1 MISVEEALQCVLST
15 AVLQPAEAIKVL
27 DALDRVLAS
36 DIHSGCP
43 LPPFNNSAMD
53 GFALYCPEDGLSAG
67 VELRISASQAAGDA
81 AIDGQTGT
89 CCEIMTGARM
99 PKGFNAVVPIEQ
111 VEVLVA
117 DADSMPLRI
126 RLNSAVVMNQ
136 HIRMAGE
143 DVAEGEK
150 VIAAGTRLGSRHLMV
165 LAALGVAKI
174 PVRKRVKVAV
184 ICTGRELVD
193 DPSQK
198 LLSGQIRNSN
208 GPFLAI
214 RLQQAGA
221 ELVYQATIADEVP
234 HFITALELAQQAV
247 ADIIIST
254 GAVSMGRY
262 DFVPTALA
270 SLGAEILFH
279 KVAMRPGKPLLFA
292 RLQTGQCFFGLP
304 GNPVSSAVG
313 LRFFIEPLLRKS
325 YGQPFEQPWQ
335 LPLLHPVR
343 KKAGF
348 RLHQKAVLSVNGS
361 GQLGVALMPGQE
373 SFKIKPLVSANVWAI
388 LPEPE
393 LDLQKGAMIEVVPLD
408 LETPAVFE
416 LGKP

>member
-15 AVLQPAEAIKVL
+15 AVLQPAEAIRAL
-27 DALDRVLAS
+27 DALERVLAS
-36 DIHSGCP
+36 DIHSDCD

-67 VELRISASQAAGDA
+67 VELRISASQAAGDG
-81 AIDGQTGT
+81 AIDGQAGT
-89 CCEIMTGARM
+89 CCEIMTGARV
-99 PKGFNAVVPIEQ
+99 PQGFNAVVPIEQ
-111 VEVLVA
+111 VEVLSA
-117 DADSMPLRI
+117 DADSMPLQI
-126 RLNSAVVMNQ
+126 RLNATVAKGQ

-165 LAALGVAKI
+165 LAALGINEI
-174 PVRKRVKVAV
+174 PVRKRLKVAV
-184 ICTGRELVD
+184 LCTGRELVD
-193 DPSQK
+193 DPARE

-221 ELVYQATIADEVP
+221 DLVYQATIADEATQ
-234 HFITALELAQQAV
+234 FLTALQSALRAGAEL
-247 ADIIIST
+247 IIST

-262 DFVPTALA
+262 DFIPTALA

-292 RLQTGQCFFGLP
+292 RLQTGQCYFGLP

-313 LRFFIEPLLRKS
+313 LRFFIEPLLRKT
-325 YGQPFEQPWQ
+325 YGQPSEQTWQ

-348 RLHQKAVLSVNGS
+348 RLHQKALLTVNGS
-361 GQLGVALMPGQE
+361 GQLGVALMAGQE
-373 SFKIKPLVSANVWAI
+373 SFKIKPLVSANAWAI

-393 LDLQKGAMIEVVPLD
+393 LDLPEGAMIEVVSMD
-408 LETPAVFE
+408 AETPVFFE
-416 LGKP
+416 MGMS